1 LAIVRLDGNLGL
13 GFVDGFGLII
23 IKSSYDK
30 QFDFLNIPS
39 FKQK

>member
-1 LAIVRLDGNLGL
+1 LAIVRFDGNLGL
-13 GFVDGFGLII
+13 EFVDGFGLII